1 VNPVGAHRA
10 LVIEHLFVYVRRMS
24 ELELLR
30 VELEQRR
37 RSLAML
43 PTTTALTREQ
53 AIAVIERC
61 QHAIDA
67 ARRIG

>member
-1 VNPVGAHRA
+1 
-10 LVIEHLFVYVRRMS
+10 MS

-43 PTTTALTREQ
+43 PTTTSLTREQ